1 MALSWNPEV
10 NMSKE
15 EIDYF
20 LDGRGLIARLS
31 TIGNDGFPNVAPV
44 WYYWNGESIFFDLGV
59 NRANTRNLRR
69 DPRCA
74 AVIDVDNRPIM
85 GMRDN
90 FARAVLI
97 RGVAELYNH
106 IASEDEVFAIPGNSA
121 TIRYSDLSG
130 KIDKRYLVK
139 PDVEGSLYE
148 KLVSGASPIFHPYLQ
163 GEGDRVLVRVKPKS
177 IKAWDFSKAPWKE

>member
-1 MALSWNPEV
+1 MALRWNPEV

-20 LDGRGLIARLS
+20 LDGRLIARLS

-44 WYYWNGESIFFDLGV
+44 WYYWDGESIFFDLGM

-74 AVIDVDNRPIM
+74 AVIDVDNRPVT

-97 RGVAELYNH
+97 RGMAELYDH
-106 IASEDEVFAIPGNSA
+106 KAGQDEVFTIGKS
-121 TIRYSDLSG
+121 TIRYSEISG
-130 KIDKRYLVK
+130 KIDRRYIINPEV
-139 PDVEGSLYE
+139 DGRLYD
-148 KLVSGASPIFHPYLQ
+148 KLVSSASPTFHPYLQ
-163 GEGDRVLVRVKPKS
+163 GEGDRVLVRVKPKK
-177 IKAWDFSKAPWKE
+177 IRAWDFSKAPWRE

>member
-10 NMSKE
+10 SMSKE

-44 WYYWNGESIFFDLGV
+44 WYYWDGDSIFFDLGLK
-59 NRANTRNLRR
+59 RANSRNLRR
-69 DPRCA
+69 NPRCA
-74 AVIDVDNRPIM
+74 AVIDVDNRPVE
-85 GMRDN
+85 GMSDN

-106 IASEDEVFAIPGNSA
+106 KADQDEVFALPGNSA
-121 TIRYSDLSG
+121 SIRYSDISG
-130 KIDKRYLVK
+130 KIDKRYLIK
-139 PDVEGSLYE
+139 PEVEGRLYE
-148 KLVSGASPIFHPYLQ
+148 KLVSGASPTFHPYLQ

-177 IKAWDFSKAPWKE
+177 IKAWDFSRAPWKE